1 MNKAMKFTENK
12 AESQELRKEAF
23 RQMHRR
29 PQNINEDVMK
39 RFWNIDS
46 QCAPVLVEH
55 IAIERLVMKYGDNG
69 FVMISAGRSDE
80 SEERNTQSTQELI
93 NDLKESGYAYLPIYV
108 GCHGTDNEVDS
119 FVPKF
124 IVFNCDTKGN
134 PMIFQDFYRFALDM
148 CGKYHQDS
156 VFICTVGESSE
167 YRNAQGEK
175 VNKKNDLPHELYVN
189 PIPSSHAVRMRRKG
203 EVMIWE

>member
-1 MNKAMKFTENK
+1 MNKEMKFTENK

-55 IAIERLVMKYGDNG
+55 VAIERLVKKYGDNG

-80 SEERNTQSTQELI
+80 SDERNTQSTRELI
-93 NDLKESGYAYLPIYV
+93 NYLKGSGFAYLPLY
-108 GCHGTDNEVDS
+108 GGNPGTDNDVDS

-124 IVFNCDTKGN
+124 IVFNCDVKGN
-134 PMIFQDFYRFALDM
+134 PMIFRDLYRFALDM
-148 CGKYHQDS
+148 CGKYSQDS
-156 VFICTVGESSE
+156 VCICTSGESSE

-189 PIPSSHAVRMRRKG
+189 PMPSSHTVRMRRKG